1 MLALPGTPE
10 DDQHSEYW
18 IMKSRYYSY
27 EYLRLIV
34 NDKLI
39 TEDDQQFVEMLDA
52 SSKLRNKI
60 TNYIILHINH
70 YNVKMRPTGYILR
83 TFLIF

>member
-1 MLALPGTPE
+1 
-10 DDQHSEYW
+10 
-18 IMKSRYYSY
+18 MKSRYYSY

-60 TNYIILHINH
+60 TNYIILHINL
-70 YNVKMRPTGYILR
+70 YNVKM
-83 TFLIF
+83 

>member
-1 MLALPGTPE
+1 MT
-10 DDQHSEYW
+10 
-18 IMKSRYYSY
+18 SRYYSY
-27 EYLRLIV
+27 EYLRPIV

-60 TNYIILHINH
+60 TNYSILHINL
-70 YNVKMRPTGYILR
+70 YNVKMRPTG
-83 TFLIF
+83 